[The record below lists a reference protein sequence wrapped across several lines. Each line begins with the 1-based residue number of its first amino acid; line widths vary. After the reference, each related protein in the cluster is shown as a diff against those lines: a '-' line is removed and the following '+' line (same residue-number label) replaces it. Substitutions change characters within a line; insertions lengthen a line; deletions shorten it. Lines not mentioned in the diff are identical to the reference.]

1 MPNKLNLP
9 TKQIKKMRADGM
21 AYRDIAA
28 VFGCSY
34 SAIQQIFAPRKPR
47 ERTEITARRVRLRP
61 ELLTE
66 RVETITASSPIT
78 GEPVTQQV
86 RVRRYSPGEAIGNK
100 FWGSM
105 VHVNG
110 SQIPAHEGEER

>member
-1 MPNKLNLP
+1 MPTKLNLP
-9 TKQIKKMRADGM
+9 IAQIKQMRADGM

-47 ERTEITARRVRLRP
+47 ERVEIPTRRVRLRP
-61 ELLTE
+61 ELLTD
-66 RVETITASSPIT
+66 RVETIIARSPIT
-78 GEPVTQQV
+78 GEQVTQQV
-86 RVRRYSPGEAIGNK
+86 RVRTYSPGEAVGNK

-105 VHVNG
+105 VHVGG
-110 SQIPAHEGEER
+110 SQIPAHEGEE